1 MLTRTSPGKVTV
13 PRIFMGCQAIAA
25 FIVMPWHATMAHEL
39 EDLEDSIA
47 EDTDLLEISA
57 TSIGQATLNE
67 GDSSGSYELDII
79 GSYRLLKREPGQLVG
94 DGRLSFWVFTVGKLG
109 NDAAG
114 MAKNAG
120 LAWITSDVS
129 VDESSTNIGVLAW
142 QQQFF
147 REKLLITAGKLFVGN
162 FVLSSDYYAANT
174 SGFMNRAISN
184 DRAGR
189 YFDILGLGAQ
199 ARWQSDNWYSSISFA
214 DADAEDEID
223 FDSLADVCSSSPPVR
238 SSQLDRRSREKRSG

>member
-25 FIVMPWHATMAHEL
+25 FIVMPWHATMVHEL

-114 MAKNAG
+114 MAKMQVWPG
-120 LAWITSDVS
+120 SPVTLASMKVPPI
-129 VDESSTNIGVLAW
+129 LACW
-142 QQQFF
+142 P
-147 REKLLITAGKLFVGN
+147 G
-162 FVLSSDYYAANT
+162 
-174 SGFMNRAISN
+174 
-184 DRAGR
+184 
-189 YFDILGLGAQ
+189 
-199 ARWQSDNWYSSISFA
+199 
-214 DADAEDEID
+214 
-223 FDSLADVCSSSPPVR
+223 SSSF
-238 SSQLDRRSREKRSG
+238 SAKSY